1 MATPRRKDN
10 FWNEKA
16 PRYRKYRGARER
28 ALAEFRGYREPD
40 DLTAFSHENL
50 GKVIGATLNK
60 MGLKDRFDEDQVKA
74 AWREIV
80 GDFVAQNSQ
89 PVGMNRKVLI
99 VQVLQPA
106 VHYTLERMKGQIL
119 AKMQARFGAERVRN
133 VQFRIG

>member
-1 MATPRRKDN
+1 
-10 FWNEKA
+10 
-16 PRYRKYRGARER
+16 
-28 ALAEFRGYREPD
+28 
-40 DLTAFSHENL
+40 
-50 GKVIGATLNK
+50 

-74 AWREIV
+74 AWQEIV

-89 PVGMNRKVLI
+89 PVGLNRKVLI

-119 AKMQARFGAERVRN
+119 AKMQARFGAEKVRN